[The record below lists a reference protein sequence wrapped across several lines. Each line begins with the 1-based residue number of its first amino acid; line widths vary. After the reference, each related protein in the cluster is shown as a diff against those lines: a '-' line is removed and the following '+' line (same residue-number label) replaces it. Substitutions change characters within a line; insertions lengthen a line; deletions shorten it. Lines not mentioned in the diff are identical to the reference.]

1 MRSALMTMLIGV
13 ASVALAQGPVQTVK
27 QARAETL
34 KPPAGAKVAI
44 VIFEDLQCPD
54 CARAHPL
61 VKEVAKAQNV
71 PVVRHDFPLPKH
83 DWSYKAAIIARY
95 FDAKSEKL
103 GEGWRMYAYSHQ
115 EELTP
120 DNLMERA
127 TKFAQANGTQMP
139 FALDPDGKLEAK
151 VKADFKLG
159 QKIGL
164 QHTPTIW
171 VVGSGKVAEPFVE
184 VVDRSQMSDLVDK
197 MKRDAK

>member
-1 MRSALMTMLIGV
+1 
-13 ASVALAQGPVQTVK
+13 
-27 QARAETL
+27 
-34 KPPAGAKVAI
+34 
-44 VIFEDLQCPD
+44 
-54 CARAHPL
+54 
-61 VKEVAKAQNV
+61 VKEVARAQNV

-83 DWSYKAAIIARY
+83 DWSFKAAVIARY
-95 FDAKSEKL
+95 FDSKSEKL
-103 GEGWRMYAYSHQ
+103 GEGWRMYCYSHQ
-115 EELTP
+115 EDMSP

-184 VVDRSQMSDLVDK
+184 VVDRSQMSALVDQ
-197 MKRDAK
+197 MKRGTR